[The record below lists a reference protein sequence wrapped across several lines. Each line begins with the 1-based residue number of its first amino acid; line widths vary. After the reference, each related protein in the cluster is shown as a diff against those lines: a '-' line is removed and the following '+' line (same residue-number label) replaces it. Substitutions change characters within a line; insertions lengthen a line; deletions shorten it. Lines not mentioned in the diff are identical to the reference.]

1 MRGRAWALRRSAR
14 VYTRVG
20 SRAGGRTLWRRSAMT
35 RRSSPERRSSTMR
48 RSSPLRRSTAT
59 STTCCRRSLLRRR
72 SSARRSLPLRR
83 PAPIRPPSQNLSR
96 SSPRTRQLRK
106 TYAFG
111 WLSLGRASSRGF
123 RHLPPWSS
131 ITPRVRHG
139 HPATGDV
146 TERQQAAYPAPP
158 SRPARSLRCT
168 AGRAGSLV
176 EPLAL
181 TNALTPSGRERRPP
195 CCSVSA
201 ERSVAMVEAIVE
213 IQRQRSSSNP
223 RAYRERYS
231 SVFQLCPVAPLP
243 QHRVC

>member
-1 MRGRAWALRRSAR
+1 MRGRAWALRRSVG
-14 VYTRVG
+14 VYTRLG

-96 SSPRTRQLRK
+96 RSPRTRHLRK

-111 WLSLGRASSRGF
+111 WLPLGCASSLGF
-123 RHLPPWSS
+123 RHLPPRSS
-131 ITPRVRHG
+131 ITHRLRHG

-146 TERQQAAYPAPP
+146 TERHAAGPTAVRFVQHESLLLQSRGAQRRDILQRVRTQAETW
-158 SRPARSLRCT
+158 RQLRGMGETFTGYSASPCGFST
-168 AGRAGSLV
+168 THLV
-176 EPLAL
+176 
-181 TNALTPSGRERRPP
+181 
-195 CCSVSA
+195 C
-201 ERSVAMVEAIVE
+201 
-213 IQRQRSSSNP
+213 
-223 RAYRERYS
+223 
-231 SVFQLCPVAPLP
+231 
-243 QHRVC
+243 